1 MRDLNLI
8 NFDEACHF
16 DNPNEMWQ
24 NWVTKFIS
32 VINKHAPLKK
42 KRLGKKKSP
51 WITPEVIS
59 KMRQRDSLKKKF
71 DITKHEHIW
80 SQYKKVRNETNNLIK
95 QSKRSYFISNIDT
108 VGNDPKKTWKLINEL
123 TSRKHKRL
131 GNISK
136 INLDNKKVVT
146 EATEISDTFN
156 HHFTNIGENLANN
169 IGKSNVNPTQYLRA
183 CLHGS
188 RVTLA
193 EGLP

>member
-1 MRDLNLI
+1 MHLLI
-8 NFDEACHF
+8 
-16 DNPNEMWQ
+16 
-24 NWVTKFIS
+24 
-32 VINKHAPLKK
+32 KK

-136 INLDNKKVVT
+136 LTWIIKK
-146 EATEISDTFN
+146 
-156 HHFTNIGENLANN
+156 
-169 IGKSNVNPTQYLRA
+169 
-183 CLHGS
+183 
-188 RVTLA
+188 
-193 EGLP
+193 

>member
-1 MRDLNLI
+1 MFREKEIAVDY
-8 NFDEACHF
+8 
-16 DNPNEMWQ
+16 PG
-24 NWVTKFIS
+24 S
-32 VINKHAPLKK
+32 YLKNA
-42 KRLGKKKSP
+42 
-51 WITPEVIS
+51 
-59 KMRQRDSLKKKF
+59 QRDSLKKKF

-156 HHFTNIGENLANN
+156 HHFTHS
-169 IGKSNVNPTQYLRA
+169 GKYVSATAGDCRKLM
-183 CLHGS
+183 
-188 RVTLA
+188 
-193 EGLP
+193 

>member
-1 MRDLNLI
+1 MTSFSYIQAGILITSAAKRGGGNTTTDFLRDLNLI

-24 NWVTKFIS
+24 NWVTKFMS

-42 KRLGKKKSP
+42 KRLGLKKSP

-136 INLDNKKVVT
+136 INLDNKKSSYR
-146 EATEISDTFN
+146 SDRNFRYFQSSF
-156 HHFTNIGENLANN
+156 H
-169 IGKSNVNPTQYLRA
+169 QYWRKF
-183 CLHGS
+183 S
-188 RVTLA
+188 
-193 EGLP
+193 E